1 MQNNSIIHKNLHRKQ
16 CCDSVY
22 FRGFTLVELLVVIAI
37 IGMLI
42 ALLLPAVQA
51 AREAARRMQCT
62 NHLKQVGL
70 AVHTFHSS
78 LDGLPPATIG
88 GAYQKPGINAA
99 DPDIDVQYD
108 KGRISNIGRASFW
121 VLILPYM
128 EQATLYE
135 FVQTKSERFRLGLDG
150 ENLWDGPNMG
160 NDAERA
166 ANQATLCSVNIFV
179 CPSRRGNGK
188 SLIGQKRGEASPD
201 PSWSGHMGPQ
211 GDYAISIG
219 MDYAHW
225 AGWCQVHDRNWTQTD
240 GGIRSESLRHQK
252 GAFRMADW
260 SNSADPTTWRPRD
273 AFSWLSDGTS
283 NTMLVGEKNVF
294 SSALNRCAALV
305 NNGSIPDDR
314 WYVGDCSI
322 FSSNTWG
329 AMSWARSFNA
339 RIATGSLTEGPVAG
353 EGDYQWGSSHPGVFN
368 ALIGDGAVRS
378 FPVTMTTGALAQT
391 TGGPLTYNSMLAR
404 WGNVEDG
411 ESVSF

>member
-1 MQNNSIIHKNLHRKQ
+1 MLNNSIIHKNLHRTQ

-62 NHLKQVGL
+62 NHLKQAGL
-70 AVHTFHSS
+70 AVHNFHSS
-78 LDGLPPATIG
+78 LDGLPPASIG
-88 GAYQKPGINAA
+88 QAYDSTPA
-99 DPDIDVQYD
+99 DPDFEAKYD

-128 EQATLYE
+128 EQTALYE

-160 NDAERA
+160 TAAERA
-166 ANQATLCSVNIFV
+166 TNQAMLCSVNTFV
-179 CPSRRGNGK
+179 CPSRRGSGK
-188 SLIGQKRGEASPD
+188 SLVGQPRGEASPD

-211 GDYAISIG
+211 GDYAIPIG
-219 MDYAHW
+219 LNHAHW
-225 AGWCQVHDRNWTQTD
+225 ANWAHVQNRTNPAFSGQ
-240 GGIRSESLRHQK
+240 R

-260 SNSADPTTWRPRD
+260 ANLADPTTWRPRD
-273 AFSWLSDGTS
+273 NFSWLSDGTS
-283 NTMLVGEKNVF
+283 NTMIIGEKHIY
-294 SSALNRCAALV
+294 SSTLNRCAALV

-314 WYVGDCSI
+314 WYIGDCSI
-322 FSSNTWG
+322 FSSNVWG
-329 AMSWARSFNA
+329 VMSWARSFNA
-339 RIATGSLTEGPVAG
+339 RIATGSLEGGTVFG

-368 ALIGDGAVRS
+368 VLTGDGAVRS
-378 FPVTMTTGALAQT
+378 FPVTMTTGALAST
-391 TGGPLTYNSMLAR
+391 DGGPLTNNSMLAR
-404 WGNVEDG
+404 WGNVDDG